1 MYNSVPSHFI
11 HPALHFLRHFIP
23 KGKIVTS
30 YQALHTSALHTMRH
44 FISKSLH
51 TSALHTKA
59 TSYRCTSYQG
69 HFIPVTSYRGH
80 FIPKSN
86 QSLRTNALHTSAI
99 HTSHFMPVTLYQS
112 LYPCAF
118 HISALR
124 TEFTLLSSYLIECTS
139 D

>member
-1 MYNSVPSHFI
+1 MSDKVRARSHNFFDGSQSLHSSGTSFFASL
-11 HPALHFLRHFIP
+11 HPKGKNCHFIP
-23 KGKIVTS
+23 GTSYKCTTYHAALHIKVTS
-30 YQALHTSALHTMRH
+30 YQ
-44 FISKSLH
+44 
-51 TSALHTKA
+51 
-59 TSYRCTSYQG
+59 CTSYQ
-69 HFIPVTSYRGH
+69 GH

-112 LYPCAF
+112 LNPCAF